1 MQLVV
6 TTNTVGPTTNNK
18 ITQLYGAIL
27 KQNYLHFNCQYYI
40 KYEILAVGSQKLI
53 HYMDLFTV
61 HGT

>member
-27 KQNYLHFNCQYYI
+27 KQNYLHFICQYYI
-40 KYEILAVGSQKLI
+40 KYEVLAVGVQTFIQCMELSA
-53 HYMDLFTV
+53 V